1 MLRWLQPKLPDKYLL
16 LIKLFTF
23 SSVLHTV
30 ICCMLFFLYS
40 NVGTST
46 LVEVHASSSQAV
58 VRMIS
63 FNKPKQSGK
72 SGLGTKKG
80 ASGQNSK
87 KNTLQGTQQRPK
99 TALGKSAAHKK
110 TKKNTPKKIEK
121 KVTKPILQPPAQT
134 KQEPKV
140 IEKKAVLP
148 EKVIEQEAVVP
159 QTVTSAAQ
167 EDTTIDEQVIEY
179 LTPKEYEQALIQD
192 ALKEAIVSVW
202 APPAGMSDA
211 LVCEVLLT
219 VGFDGNMLETK
230 IEKKSGVLIYDIAVE
245 EALTQVVMPRQ
256 LWGKK
261 VKIAFKP

>member
-30 ICCMLFFLYS
+30 VCCMLFFLYN

-72 SGLGTKKG
+72 SGLAIKKG
-80 ASGQNSK
+80 ASGQSSK

-140 IEKKAVLP
+140 IEKKVMVP
-148 EKVIEQEAVVP
+148 EKVIEQEVVVP
-159 QTVTSAAQ
+159 QTVTPATQ
-167 EDTTIDEQVIEY
+167 EDTTIDEQLIEY

-202 APPAGMSDA
+202 APPAGMSDT
-211 LVCEVLLT
+211 LVCEVLLA
-219 VGFDGNMLETK
+219 VGFDGSMLEAK

-245 EALTQVVMPRQ
+245 QALTQVVMPRQ